1 MGGLSRYHQC
11 NYVQYTFR
19 GGILRVGLWEMQPK
33 KNLTHPLLTSHG
45 AEPGMEAASKSVG
58 SPPLQL
64 PEGML
69 YFSQVTPFQIL
80 TPEPT

>member
-11 NYVQYTFR
+11 NYIQYTFK

-45 AEPGMEAASKSVG
+45 AEPRDG
-58 SPPLQL
+58 SSFRISGEPPLQL